1 MYSTPRNAPCNNSS
15 WPGGTT
21 MNRHH
26 PRVHREHSKRKPK
39 ATPSLPIINPHAAGI
54 DVGADKMFVSVPI
67 DSCPKPIATFDVFT
81 PDLLNIAKWL
91 KECQVKTVAMESTGV
106 YWIPLYEILEA
117 HGFDV
122 TLVAPNY
129 PKKPDKS
136 DMEDC
141 QWLQYIHSVGLLN
154 GSFRPPEAICAIR
167 EVLRLRSTLVQQAA
181 ESIQRMQKSASR
193 RRRK

>member
-1 MYSTPRNAPCNNSS
+1 
-15 WPGGTT
+15 

-67 DSCPKPIATFDVFT
+67 DSCPKPISTFDVFT

-122 TLVAPNY
+122 TLVAHNY